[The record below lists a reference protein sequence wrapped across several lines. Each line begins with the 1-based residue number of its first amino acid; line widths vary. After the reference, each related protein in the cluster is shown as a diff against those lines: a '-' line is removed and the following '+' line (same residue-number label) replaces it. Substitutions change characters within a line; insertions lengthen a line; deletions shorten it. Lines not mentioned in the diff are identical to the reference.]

1 MSTTPFTR
9 REALRNGILGVAS
22 LTVAE
27 RLLAYGGQN
36 EALAAMKPTLA
47 KKGYGPPV
55 FKKGEPLAL
64 PKGFRFVRFDRAGSR
79 MSDGLPMPTCHD
91 GTGYF
96 KGRHDTVWIVRN
108 QEGFQRGRAQGRVNA
123 YDPIAQ
129 GGVTVSHFNTR
140 TGKVLGNALVLNGTD
155 NNCNGGVTPWGTWLS
170 GEENTVGK
178 EQGYG
183 AEHGYVFEVP
193 ARANSIIE
201 PRPIKAMGRFVHEA
215 CPVDPKTG
223 IVYMTEDNGDPGDGF
238 YRYLPHHKGKLH
250 RGGKLQMLAIHG
262 RPKYNTAAK
271 QTVGEKLEC
280 RWVDIKDP
288 DPNGADR
295 FPQAVYM
302 QGRHEGGARFLG
314 LEGGTFSKGSC
325 YFTASDG
332 GDTGQGQIWKYTPD
346 NKNFKRGTLEL
357 VYESHFHR
365 VLAGPDAIT
374 QSPRGGILVCEDGAS
389 EDVKGQPSRFKYIS
403 PNGKL
408 NDFGV
413 VTEPMQLHDNIA
425 ADLFPFNPDRWDH
438 PPEKGEGVGHSEAAG
453 VGYSPDGKWLFLH
466 IQYPGETFAIT
477 GPWHKGWL

>member
-1 MSTTPFTR
+1 M
-9 REALRNGILGVAS
+9 
-22 LTVAE
+22 
-27 RLLAYGGQN
+27 
-36 EALAAMKPTLA
+36 
-47 KKGYGPPV
+47 
-55 FKKGEPLAL
+55 
-64 PKGFRFVRFDRAGSR
+64 
-79 MSDGLPMPTCHD
+79 
-91 GTGYF
+91 
-96 KGRHDTVWIVRN
+96 
-108 QEGFQRGRAQGRVNA
+108 
-123 YDPIAQ
+123 
-129 GGVTVSHFNTR
+129 
-140 TGKVLGNALVLNGTD
+140 
-155 NNCNGGVTPWGTWLS
+155 TPWGTWLS

-193 ARANSIIE
+193 ARSTSPIE

-302 QGRHEGGARFLG
+302 QGRHKGGARFLG

-408 NDFGV
+408 HDFGV

-438 PPEKGEGVGHSEAAG
+438 PPEKGEGVGPQRG
-453 VGYSPDGKWLFLH
+453 RGRRL
-466 IQYPGETFAIT
+466 QPGRQVAVPPHPVSGRDVRDHRALGEGLAVV
-477 GPWHKGWL
+477 PLPSSAS